1 MSLIMAKKVAMD
13 AGAFKVG
20 DKVKFIASGWKETG
34 RIGVIKRIEKYIPE
48 YVVELVSGGEIR
60 CNGSEIRKV

>member
-1 MSLIMAKKVAMD
+1 MKQAMD

-20 DKVKFIASGWKETG
+20 DKVKFIARGWEETG
-34 RIGVIKRIEKYIPE
+34 RVGVIKRIEKYAPE

-60 CNGSEIRKV
+60 CNSFEIRKV